1 MFAENRRS
9 IRPIEDKAERQFY
22 LRTKVRFFMP
32 LTREQKSNIL
42 DDLTDKFNRAKA
54 AILVDFNKLSVS
66 KAMELRRALKTIN
79 AEYKVAK
86 KTLISRVLKAGNF
99 DDAKID
105 DFKTQ
110 VGVIF
115 GYDDPVPVANSIWK
129 FSKVNEALK
138 ILGGFLGMNWQGKD
152 GIIALAKLPSREILL
167 GQVVRTI
174 AAPLS
179 GLVTVLSGNMRN
191 LVNVLDNIR
200 SKK

>member
-1 MFAENRRS
+1 MA
-9 IRPIEDKAERQFY
+9 
-22 LRTKVRFFMP
+22 LTK
-32 LTREQKSNIL
+32 EQKSNIL
-42 DDLTDKFNRAKA
+42 DDLTDKFSRAKT

-66 KAMELRRALKTIN
+66 KAMELRRALKAIN

-86 KTLISRVLKAGNF
+86 KTLINRVLRAGNF
-99 DDAKID
+99 EDAKID

-138 ILGGFLGMNWQGKD
+138 ILGGFMLARRSLGEGGGFGWYDKNK
-152 GIIALAKLPSREILL
+152 IIELAKLPSREILL
-167 GQVVRTI
+167 GQVVRVI
-174 AAPLS
+174 ASPLS
-179 GLVTVLSGNMRN
+179 GLVTVLSGNMHN
-191 LVNVLDNIR
+191 LVGVLNNIR